1 MVGNKKSNVR
11 VAKFANFSEN
21 IVGIGADHL
30 FIYNIVSILNFFPLI
45 YL

>member
-11 VAKFANFSEN
+11 VTKFANFSEN

-30 FIYNIVSILNFFPLI
+30 FIYNIVHKYDIFS
-45 YL
+45 